1 MMGYSSAFSLWY
13 FSLLLQVQC
22 SPMGQVKPQQDLW
35 LQLYAT
41 EPVR

>member
-13 FSLLLQVQC
+13 FSLILQVQG
-22 SPMGQVKPQQDLW
+22 SPMDLVKLQQDLW